1 MADHREL
8 AWFIPRRLLTF
19 GSSAV
24 AAMCV
29 LAGCASSGPP
39 VYTVSELSP
48 LYLDDTVLTADDVSQ
63 RIVTPDLL
71 ATTPEMKDW
80 IRTFGGNRTNEKQR
94 LFNLHQSVKSES
106 MLGMQ
111 YDPFGDGTAQEV
123 FHRGTANCL
132 AYANFF
138 VAMAREAG
146 LNARYQWLE
155 VRPQW
160 SRMGERV
167 AVRLHVNVLVI
178 TRDGQQYMVDIDP
191 LQSRDITGSRTLKDA
206 EGAALYHNNIAMT
219 ALAEEDLETAWLNG
233 AKALQL
239 SPEMGHLWVN
249 MGAIYRVSDQHDAA
263 EKSYFRAL
271 QLDPQDRSA
280 MNNLVVLYDKMGRD
294 EERNYWVERVE
305 RYRTSNPYYHAWLGD
320 KAGEA
325 GDIPQALVHY
335 EQALAL
341 RPDDSRLLY
350 SVGIIHFKLD
360 DFDSATVYIER
371 AISQAQLRADVDTYR
386 LHLEA
391 VRREQLAA
399 H

>member
-1 MADHREL
+1 MTDHSILTKFVLGRLPTISGGVAL
-8 AWFIPRRLLTF
+8 ALCLL
-19 GSSAV
+19 G
-24 AAMCV
+24 
-29 LAGCASSGPP
+29 GCASSGPP
-39 VYTVSELSP
+39 AYTVAELSP
-48 LYLDDTVLTADDVSQ
+48 LYLDDTVLTFEDVSA
-63 RIVTPDLL
+63 RTSTPDLL
-71 ATTPEMKDW
+71 ATTPAMNDW
-80 IRTFGGNRTNEKQR
+80 VRTYGGNRTNEKQR
-94 LFNLHQSVKSES
+94 LVNLHQSVKSES

-111 YDPFGDGTAQEV
+111 YDPFGDGTASEV
-123 FHRGTANCL
+123 FHRRTANCL

-160 SRMGERV
+160 TRMGERV

-191 LQSRDITGSRTLKDA
+191 LESRDITGSRTLKDA
-206 EGAALYHNNIAMT
+206 DGAALYHNNIAMT

-239 SPEMGHLWVN
+239 SPGMGHLWVN
-249 MGAIYRVSDQHDAA
+249 MGAIYRMSDQYDAA

-271 QLDPQDRSA
+271 QLDSQDRSA
-280 MNNLVVLYDKMGRD
+280 MNNLVVLYDKMGR
-294 EERNYWVERVE
+294 EEEHSYWVERVE

-325 GDIPQALVHY
+325 GDLGQALSHY
-335 EQALAL
+335 KQALAL

-350 SVGIIHFKLD
+350 SVGIIHYKLD
-360 DFDSATVYIER
+360 DFDSATAYIER
-371 AISQAQLRADVDTYR
+371 AITEAKLRKDVDAYR

-391 VRREQLAA
+391 VRREQFAA